1 MSKTIKLKID
11 GKPIA
16 FNVDVA
22 AYNKY
27 LNELAPGSKVGPAR
41 NLLLRTVATEDR
53 EAILAVLEK
62 PSAGLQIANK
72 LVEEFTPDIEIE
84 LGE

>member
-11 GKPIA
+11 GKPMT

-22 AYNKY
+22 AYDKY
-27 LNELAPGSKVGPAR
+27 LNELTPNNKIAPAR
-41 NLLLRTVATEDR
+41 NFLTRTVAAEDR
-53 EAILAVLEK
+53 EALKSLLEK
-62 PSAGLQIANK
+62 PSAGLQVATK